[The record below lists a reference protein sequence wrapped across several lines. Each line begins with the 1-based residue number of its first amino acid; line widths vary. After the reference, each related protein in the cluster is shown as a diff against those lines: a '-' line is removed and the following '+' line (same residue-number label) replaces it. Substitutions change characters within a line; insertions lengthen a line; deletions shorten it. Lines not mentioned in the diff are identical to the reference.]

1 VFGEAPSRHHELHIV
16 HSSELM
22 RESTGHLLKE
32 EAECKCSFHPD
43 ADAIDHC
50 KQCGR
55 PVCIACAVE
64 IEGVCFCEPCAENV
78 KPAPS
83 SEAAEQ
89 PAERQ
94 HEGAQPE
101 AEILRIPRPSD
112 ALAKGPYVAWEYRHQ
127 IGRVNALFTTWLQTL
142 FSPLRFFRSAPISGD
157 YRSPLLYGIFWTLVG
172 SAGGIVWKFL
182 LYVYPTFINFLGGEL
197 IHVSVQLSKTYVLVA
212 IALLIS
218 PLLALIMLLVACAV
232 YHIFVA
238 LFTGRHAGFEATL
251 RVVCYSTGTNALYFL
266 PVVGVML
273 GGIWQLILVTAG
285 LKELHRI
292 SLPMAVI
299 ITFVPFSLLLM
310 LGTTFM
316 LWAFSGSALLPGDPL
331 HALTL
336 FFSP

>member
-1 VFGEAPSRHHELHIV
+1 
-16 HSSELM
+16 
-22 RESTGHLLKE
+22 
-32 EAECKCSFHPD
+32 
-43 ADAIDHC
+43 
-50 KQCGR
+50 
-55 PVCIACAVE
+55 
-64 IEGVCFCEPCAENV
+64 
-78 KPAPS
+78 
-83 SEAAEQ
+83 
-89 PAERQ
+89 
-94 HEGAQPE
+94 
-101 AEILRIPRPSD
+101 
-112 ALAKGPYVAWEYRHQ
+112 
-127 IGRVNALFTTWLQTL
+127 
-142 FSPLRFFRSAPISGD
+142 
-157 YRSPLLYGIFWTLVG
+157 
-172 SAGGIVWKFL
+172 
-182 LYVYPTFINFLGGEL
+182 
-197 IHVSVQLSKTYVLVA
+197 
-212 IALLIS
+212 
-218 PLLALIMLLVACAV
+218 MLLVACAV